1 MLFDRKEIF
10 EGRVIKVSVDTV
22 DLPNGVR
29 LPLEIVRHPGG
40 AAAVA
45 IDADNRVCLLRQYR
59 HAAGGYIYE
68 LPAGK
73 LEPDEPPEVTV
84 QRELAE
90 EAAVS
95 AAHWESL
102 GAYFSSPGVFTEVI
116 HLYLATELSPAAAA
130 PEAGEVFQ
138 VEWWPLE
145 VAVEKARSGELTDAQ
160 NHHRNSASRVTPK
173 NCVKRFTARDSRV
186 PEMVAMSNNEIGA
199 SVILGPCQITIQ
211 TANPRRPPTGAVRRR
226 SCTTNVVTRVSNGST
241 RVTPACRSSARRC
254 PSSRLRHAVTAP
266 SSPSSATA
274 PVVSIR
280 TPASAQRTFPKPRS
294 RRCKRDLRKLGEWIK
309 LKRELDERKAQD
321 DHDVE

>member
-1 MLFDRKEIF
+1 MLIDRKDIF

-45 IDADNRVCLLRQYR
+45 IDADNRVCLLHQYR

-73 LEPDEPPEVTV
+73 LEPGELPGITV

-95 AAHWESL
+95 AGHWESL
-102 GAYFSSPGVFTEVI
+102 GNYYSSPGVFTEVI
-116 HLYLATELSPAAAA
+116 HLYLATDLAPAESA

-145 VAVEKARSGELTDAQ
+145 LAVARALSGELTDAKTIIGIL
-160 NHHRNSASRVTPK
+160 RAA
-173 NCVKRFTARDSRV
+173 ARQKI
-186 PEMVAMSNNEIGA
+186 A
-199 SVILGPCQITIQ
+199 
-211 TANPRRPPTGAVRRR
+211 
-226 SCTTNVVTRVSNGST
+226 
-241 RVTPACRSSARRC
+241 
-254 PSSRLRHAVTAP
+254 
-266 SSPSSATA
+266 
-274 PVVSIR
+274 
-280 TPASAQRTFPKPRS
+280 
-294 RRCKRDLRKLGEWIK
+294 
-309 LKRELDERKAQD
+309 
-321 DHDVE
+321 